1 MVPEYG
7 SMPYSRP
14 AYRPPAAPRPHSHRL
29 PRPTYWRR
37 RSVVLFVLA
46 VLIFLGYLAATL
58 FFALLNPSYGSSLST
73 RASEWGRQHGLGAVV
88 NWSAN
93 EAYHWDL
100 PKKGGT
106 PPPGAFGSGALT
118 KAYASPT
125 VLAPP
130 VDIVSPSRNPLP
142 GEGVWH
148 VAGRTTANGIP
159 TMYEAF
165 VRPDRV
171 HTSYVVGVVWMDTNL
186 LTAQL
191 YPGSQV
197 PGGGP
202 FWHNAP
208 ISAARS
214 KTLAAAFN
222 SGFVMQNAHGGYYT
236 DDHTYKKLRNG
247 AASVVIFKNGRMVV
261 AKWGRDVLM
270 TNQIASV
277 RQNLDLI
284 VDNSKEIPGLR
295 NPKSTDWGKV
305 IGPNDDVWRSGLGIT
320 KSGALVYV
328 GGPGMSL
335 SDLANVML
343 RAGVEEG
350 MELDYGL
357 DWVQLSTYTGVPGKV
372 INGSDGLSLL
382 SSMPGA
388 PSRYFGSFWAHDFF
402 TMSLRSSELHRTVSS
417 TTSTTTTTTPG

>member
-1 MVPEYG
+1 LL
-7 SMPYSRP
+7 
-14 AYRPPAAPRPHSHRL
+14 ALAI
-29 PRPTYWRR
+29 
-37 RSVVLFVLA
+37 VVF
-46 VLIFLGYLAATL
+46 LIYVAATL

-73 RASEWGRQHGLGAVV
+73 RASQWGRQHGLASVV
-88 NWSAN
+88 RWGAN

-100 PKKGGT
+100 PKKGGA
-106 PPPGAFGSGALT
+106 PPAGSFGTGAAT
-118 KAYASPT
+118 KTFQSPL

-130 VDIVSPSRNPLP
+130 ANIVSPVTPSLP

-165 VRPDRV
+165 VRPDKV

-191 YPGSQV
+191 YSGSMI

-202 FWHNAP
+202 FWHSAP
-208 ISAARS
+208 ISADRS
-214 KTLAAAFN
+214 KTLVAAFN
-222 SGFVMQNAHGGYYT
+222 SGFLMQNADGGYFT
-236 DDHTYKKLRNG
+236 DDKTFKKLRLG
-247 AASVVIFKNGRMVV
+247 AASVVIFKNGRMTV
-261 AKWGRDVLM
+261 AKWGRDVVM

-284 VDNSKEIPGLR
+284 VDNSKEIHGLR
-295 NPKSTDWGKV
+295 NPKSTKWGTV
-305 IGPNDDVWRSGLGIT
+305 IDPNEDVWRSGLGIT
-320 KSGALVYV
+320 PSGALVYV
-328 GGPGMSL
+328 AGPGMSL
-335 SDLANVML
+335 SDLADVML

-357 DWVQLSTYTGVPGKV
+357 DWVQFSSFTGLPDHV
-372 INGSDGLSLL
+372 ITGANGQSLL

-388 PSRYFGSFWAHDFF
+388 PSRYFGSFWAHDFI
-402 TMSLRSSELHRTVSS
+402 TMSLRDNELRRTLKV
-417 TTSTTTTTTPG
+417 TATTTTTTKPG

>member
-1 MVPEYG
+1 
-7 SMPYSRP
+7 MPYVRP
-14 AYRPPAAPRPHSHRL
+14 AYRPPAAPRPRSHRL
-29 PRPTYWRR
+29 PRVVYWRR
-37 RSVVLFVLA
+37 RSIVMLVLA
-46 VLIFLGYLAATL
+46 AVVFVGYLAATL

-73 RASEWGRQHGLGAVV
+73 RASQWGDQHGLASVV
-88 NWSAN
+88 HWAAN

-106 PPPGAFGSGALT
+106 PPAGSFGSGAT
-118 KAYASPT
+118 TETFKTSIA
-125 VLAPP
+125 LAPP
-130 VDIVSPSRNPLP
+130 VNIVSPAKSALP

-165 VRPDRV
+165 VRPDAV

-191 YPGSQV
+191 YSGSMI

-202 FWHNAP
+202 FWQQAP
-208 ISAARS
+208 ISAKRS
-214 KTLAAAFN
+214 KTLVGAFN
-222 SGFVMQNAHGGYYT
+222 GGFLVQNSGGGYFT
-236 DDHTYKKLRNG
+236 DGRTYKKLRTG
-247 AASVVIFKNGRMVV
+247 AASVVIFKNGRMTV
-261 AKWGRDVLM
+261 AKWGRDVVM

-284 VDNSKEIPGLR
+284 VDNSQMVRGLR
-295 NPKSTDWGKV
+295 NPKSTKWGDV
-305 IGPNDDVWRSGLGIT
+305 VNPNDDVWRSGLGIT

-328 GGPGMSL
+328 GGPSLSL

-350 MELDYGL
+350 MELAYGL
-357 DWVQLSTYTGVPGKV
+357 DFVQLSTFTGVPGKV
-372 INGSDGLSLL
+372 IGASDGQSLL

-388 PSRYFGSFWAHDFF
+388 PNRYFDSFWAHDFF
-402 TMSLRSSELHRTVSS
+402 TMSLRDNELHRTIAA
-417 TTSTTTTTTPG
+417 TTSTTTTTSTTAPG

>member
-1 MVPEYG
+1 
-7 SMPYSRP
+7 MPYKRP

-29 PRPTYWRR
+29 PRSVYWRR
-37 RSVVLFVLA
+37 RSIVLLALAIVVF
-46 VLIFLGYLAATL
+46 LIYVAATL
-58 FFALLNPSYGSSLST
+58 FFALLTPSYGSSLST
-73 RASEWGRQHGLGAVV
+73 RASQWGRQHGLASVV
-88 NWSAN
+88 RWGAN

-100 PKKGGT
+100 PKKGGA
-106 PPPGAFGSGALT
+106 PPAGSFGTGAAT
-118 KAYASPT
+118 KTFQSPL

-130 VDIVSPSRNPLP
+130 ANIVSPVTPSLP

-165 VRPDRV
+165 VRPDKV

-186 LTAQL
+186 LTALL
-191 YPGSQV
+191 YSGSMI

-202 FWHNAP
+202 FWHAVP
-208 ISAARS
+208 ISANRS
-214 KTLAAAFN
+214 KTLVAAFN
-222 SGFVMQNAHGGYYT
+222 SGFLMQDAHGGYYT
-236 DDHTYKKLRNG
+236 DDRTYKKLRNG
-247 AASVVIFKNGRMVV
+247 AASVVIFKNGRMTI
-261 AKWGRDVLM
+261 AKWGRDVVM
-270 TNQIASV
+270 TNQIATV

-284 VDNSKEIPGLR
+284 VDNSKALPGLN
-295 NPKSTDWGKV
+295 NPKSTMWGDV
-305 IGPNDDVWRSGLGIT
+305 VNSNDDVWRSGLGIT
-320 KSGALVYV
+320 PSGALVYV

-357 DWVQLSTYTGVPGKV
+357 DWVQLSTYTGVPGTV
-372 INGSDGLSLL
+372 IDASNGLSLL

-388 PSRYFGSFWAHDFF
+388 PDRYFGSFWQHDFF
-402 TMSLRSSELHRTVSS
+402 TMSLRDNELHRTVSTK
-417 TTSTTTTTTPG
+417 TTSTTTTTAPG

>member
-1 MVPEYG
+1 
-7 SMPYSRP
+7 
-14 AYRPPAAPRPHSHRL
+14 
-29 PRPTYWRR
+29 
-37 RSVVLFVLA
+37 LA
-46 VLIFLGYLAATL
+46 LVIALGYFVATL

-73 RASEWGRQHGLGAVV
+73 RASQWGRQHGLASVV
-88 NWSAN
+88 SWAAG
-93 EAYHWDL
+93 EAYRWDR

-106 PPPGAFGSGALT
+106 PPAGSFGRGAITTTFKT
-118 KAYASPT
+118 T
-125 VLAPP
+125 VALAPP
-130 VDIVSPSRNPLP
+130 VNIVSPAKTPLP

-148 VAGRTTANGIP
+148 VVGRSTANGIP

-165 VRPDRV
+165 VRPDAV

-186 LTAQL
+186 LTALL
-191 YPGSQV
+191 YSGSQI

-202 FWHNAP
+202 FPHRAP
-208 ISAARS
+208 ISPSRS
-214 KTLAAAFN
+214 KTLVAAFN
-222 SGFVMQNAHGGYYT
+222 SGFLMPYADGGYFT
-236 DDHTYKKLRNG
+236 NGKTFKTLRPG
-247 AASVVIFKNGRMVV
+247 AASVVIFKNGRMTV
-261 AKWGRDVLM
+261 AQWGRDVLM

-284 VDNSKEIPGLR
+284 VDNFQAVHGLR
-295 NPKSTDWGKV
+295 NPKSTKWGTV
-305 IGPNDDVWRSGLGIT
+305 INPNDDVWRSGLGIT

-357 DWVQLSTYTGVPGKV
+357 DWVQYSTFTGQPGQMIDAV
-372 INGSDGLSLL
+372 NGASLL

-388 PSRYFGSFWAHDFF
+388 PDRYFGSFWAHDFF
-402 TMSLRSSELHRTVSS
+402 TMSLRDNELRRTVT
-417 TTSTTTTTTPG
+417 TTSTTPG

>member
-1 MVPEYG
+1 MAN
-7 SMPYSRP
+7 SRP
-14 AYRPPAAPRPHSHRL
+14 AYRPPAAPRPHAHRL
-29 PRPTYWRR
+29 PRPVYWRR
-37 RSVVLFVLA
+37 RSIVTLALA
-46 VLIFLGYLAATL
+46 VLTFVGYLVATL
-58 FFALLNPSYGSSLST
+58 IFALLNPSYGASLST
-73 RASEWGRQHGLGAVV
+73 RASQWGRQHGLASVV
-88 NWSAN
+88 SWAAD
-93 EAYHWDL
+93 EAYQWDL

-106 PPPGAFGSGALT
+106 PPAGSFGTGAIT
-118 KAYASPT
+118 KTYKSPL

-130 VDIVSPSRNPLP
+130 VNIVSPAKHPLR

-165 VRPDRV
+165 VRPDAV
-171 HTSYVVGVVWMDTNL
+171 HTSYVVGFVWMDTNL
-186 LTAQL
+186 LTALL
-191 YPGSQV
+191 YSGSQI

-208 ISAARS
+208 ISAIRS
-214 KTLAAAFN
+214 KTLVAAFN
-222 SGFVMQNAHGGYYT
+222 AGFMMQNADGGYFT
-236 DDHTYKKLRNG
+236 DGKTYKKLRNG

-284 VDNSKEIPGLR
+284 VDNSKEIHGLR
-295 NPKSTDWGKV
+295 NPTSTKWGTV
-305 IGPNDDVWRSGLGIT
+305 VGPNQDVWRSGLGIT

-357 DWVQLSTYTGVPGKV
+357 DWVQLSSFTGVPDHV
-372 INGSDGLSLL
+372 IDASNGTSLL
-382 SSMPGA
+382 SSMPGM
-388 PSRYFGSFWAHDFF
+388 PDRYFSSFWEHDFI
-402 TMSLRSSELHRTVSS
+402 TMSLRGDELHHTV
-417 TTSTTTTTTPG
+417 TNVSTTTTTTPG

>member
-1 MVPEYG
+1 MTL
-7 SMPYSRP
+7 
-14 AYRPPAAPRPHSHRL
+14 AL
-29 PRPTYWRR
+29 
-37 RSVVLFVLA
+37 VVLAFV
-46 VLIFLGYLAATL
+46 GYLAATL
-58 FFALLNPSYGSSLST
+58 IFALLNPSYGASLST
-73 RASEWGRQHGLGAVV
+73 RASEWGRQHGLASVV
-88 NWSAN
+88 SWAAD

-106 PPPGAFGSGALT
+106 PPAGSFGTGVIT
-118 KAYASPT
+118 KTYKSPL

-130 VDIVSPSRNPLP
+130 VNVVSPAKQPLP

-165 VRPDRV
+165 VRPDAV

-186 LTAQL
+186 LTALL
-191 YPGSQV
+191 YSGSQI

-202 FWHNAP
+202 FWHQAP
-208 ISAARS
+208 ISVAKS
-214 KTLAAAFN
+214 KTLVAAFN
-222 SGFVMQNAHGGYYT
+222 SGFLMQNAHGGYYT
-236 DDHTYKKLRNG
+236 DDRTYKKLRNG

-284 VDNSKEIPGLR
+284 VDNSKEIHGLR
-295 NPKSTDWGKV
+295 NPKSTKWGTV
-305 IGPNDDVWRSGLGIT
+305 VGPNQDVWRSGLGIT

-335 SDLANVML
+335 SDLADVML

-357 DWVQLSTYTGVPGKV
+357 DWVQFSSFAGVPGRA
-372 INGSDGLSLL
+372 IDGSNGTSLL
-382 SSMPGA
+382 SSMPGE
-388 PSRYFGSFWAHDFF
+388 PSRYFSSFWEHDFF
-402 TMSLRSSELHRTVSS
+402 TMSLRGDELRRTVS
-417 TTSTTTTTTPG
+417 TTSTTTTTPG

>member
-1 MVPEYG
+1 
-7 SMPYSRP
+7 MPYKRP

-29 PRPTYWRR
+29 PRPVYWRR

-46 VLIFLGYLAATL
+46 VLILLAYFAATL

-73 RASEWGRQHGLGAVV
+73 RASQWGRQHGLASVVSWGA
-88 NWSAN
+88 S

-100 PKKGGT
+100 PKKGGS
-106 PPPGAFGSGALT
+106 PPPGSFGRGAIT
-118 KAYASPT
+118 TTYKSPL

-130 VDIVSPSRNPLP
+130 LNIVPPVKSPLP

-165 VRPDRV
+165 VRPDAV

-191 YPGSQV
+191 YSGSQI

-202 FWHNAP
+202 FAHHAP
-208 ISAARS
+208 ISANRS
-214 KTLAAAFN
+214 KTLVAAFN
-222 SGFVMQNAHGGYYT
+222 SGFSMQNANGGYFT
-236 DDHTYKKLRNG
+236 DNTSYKNLRKG
-247 AASVVIFKNGRMVV
+247 AASVVIFKNGRVTV
-261 AKWGRDVLM
+261 AKWGRDVVM
-270 TNQIASV
+270 TNQIATV

-284 VDNSKEIPGLR
+284 VDNSKEVHGLR
-295 NPKSTDWGKV
+295 NPKSTKWGTV
-305 IGPNDDVWRSGLGIT
+305 LSPNDVVWRSGVGIT
-320 KSGALVYV
+320 KTGALVYV
-328 GGPGMSL
+328 AGPGMSL
-335 SDLANVML
+335 SDLADVML
-343 RAGVEEG
+343 RSGVEVG

-357 DWVQLSTYTGVPGKV
+357 DWVQLSTFTGTPDK
-372 INGSDGLSLL
+372 ILNGSEGRSLL

-402 TMSLRSSELHRTVSS
+402 TMSLRGNELRKTVSS
-417 TTSTTTTTTPG
+417 STSTTTTTTSPG